1 MFMDFFI
8 RWRRGFLLSYNYFI
22 KIYIYIYIPR
32 NFSGVLIKALP
43 LFILIKTLKTLRLS
57 SLSLSEKCLKQENQQ
72 ENNHRPPFD
81 VRSIF
86 TTVLYS
92 TSWQGYQLNR
102 S

>member
-8 RWRRGFLLSYNYFI
+8 RWRRGFLLSYNYFNN
-22 KIYIYIYIPR
+22 IYIPR
-32 NFSGVLIKALP
+32 NFSGALMKTLP

-92 TSWQGYQLNR
+92 ISWQGYQLNH